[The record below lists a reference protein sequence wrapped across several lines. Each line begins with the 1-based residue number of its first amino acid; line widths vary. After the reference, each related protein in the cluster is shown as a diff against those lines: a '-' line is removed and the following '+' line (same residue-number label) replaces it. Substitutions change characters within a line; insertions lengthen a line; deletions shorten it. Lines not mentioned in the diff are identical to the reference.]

1 MRRPNNLTLDFE
13 SGKNLNSAY
22 YWAVEYTNTT
32 NSPSFLD
39 NTSIYKKY
47 LKKPFFA
54 NTRHDLLSSSEELL
68 SNSTKLTVLNSRVH
82 GAELL
87 KSWETEA
94 LDTIFEPTL
103 KVNDPKTLKYFLNS
117 TSSKGRDAYMYKH
130 LTDAQYT
137 KRRLRLT
144 LQQYS
149 NTMTTNYSLNSWE
162 SIVNINFL
170 RKERLY
176 TKLKYSRSPA
186 YDIVSGGAA
195 ALLAGFIGFLIS
207 EKFGYELVDSGDFYY
222 LFMYGVF
229 AAFSL
234 RPLLIVSDSVKGF
247 WDMLSPKRVLV
258 FYSTLVKLVL
268 KNFK

>member
-13 SGKNLNSAY
+13 SGKNLNSSH
-22 YWAVEYTNTT
+22 YWAVEYTNAT
-32 NSPSFLD
+32 NTPLFLE
-39 NTSIYKKY
+39 NASVYKKY
-47 LKKPFFA
+47 LKKPFFTA
-54 NTRHDLLSSSEELL
+54 SNYDTLNSSEELI
-68 SNSTKLTVLNSRVH
+68 SNSTKLTVLNNHVH
-82 GAELL
+82 RAELL
-87 KSWETEA
+87 KPWETEA

-103 KVNDPKTLKYFLNS
+103 KVNDPKTLNYFLNS
-117 TSSKGRDAYMYKH
+117 MSSKGRDAYMYKH
-130 LTDAQYT
+130 LTDSQYT
-137 KRRLRLT
+137 KRRLRLI

-149 NTMTTNYSLNSWE
+149 STSSINYSLNSWE

-234 RPLLIVSDSVKGF
+234 RPLLTVSDSVKGF
-247 WDMLSPKRVLV
+247 WDMLSPKRVAV
-258 FYSTLVKLVL
+258 FYVTLVKLVL
-268 KNFK
+268 KSFK